1 MLKKSVLLLMSV
13 LLVACQS
20 QDDKIRI
27 ATKPMPY
34 SSSKKLVQP
43 LKLPKVSVGVQQ
55 ISILPCLKVSLICIQ
70 NIQVRHGCMS

>member
-27 ATKPMPY
+27 ATKPMTEQFIIAEMLAILIEQETVSRIHRYGMAVCP
-34 SSSKKLVQP
+34 KK
-43 LKLPKVSVGVQQ
+43 
-55 ISILPCLKVSLICIQ
+55 
-70 NIQVRHGCMS
+70 

>member
-27 ATKPMPY
+27 ATKPMTE
-34 SSSKKLVQP
+34 
-43 LKLPKVSVGVQQ
+43 
-55 ISILPCLKVSLICIQ
+55 
-70 NIQVRHGCMS
+70 